1 MLTLPTVDHIAK
13 KIISLGR
20 GSHIFIIDVSRA
32 FRHIKIDPKDYVYLG
47 LKNGDYFLD
56 SSLPFGF
63 RHGTNFFQRLSDSIR
78 YMASHNHGC
87 DVINYVD
94 DICGFSLPSES
105 HKKFLLVKKFIENL
119 GLDIFLKKLVPPS
132 TKTSCL
138 GVVFDT
144 TNFTMSVPEERLAKI
159 RYVHHGCIEK
169 NCTKKQLQSLLG
181 SLLYVSKCIKV
192 ARIFLSRM
200 LNTLRNHFSDNI
212 ITLDEE
218 FKKDLNWFAKLLP
231 KFNGVS
237 FFEKRPIKATI
248 ELDAS
253 LTGLGARFDQFVYAL
268 PLSGA
273 LCDMGIVHLE
283 MINNLL
289 ALRFW
294 GKAWKNSK
302 VIIKC
307 DNQAVV
313 LVLTSGRSRDMLLC
327 TIARNIL

>member
-1 MLTLPTVDHIAK
+1 M
-13 KIISLGR
+13 
-20 GSHIFIIDVSRA
+20 
-32 FRHIKIDPKDYVYLG
+32 
-47 LKNGDYFLD
+47 
-56 SSLPFGF
+56 
-63 RHGTNFFQRLSDSIR
+63 
-78 YMASHNHGC
+78 
-87 DVINYVD
+87 
-94 DICGFSLPSES
+94 
-105 HKKFLLVKKFIENL
+105 
-119 GLDIFLKKLVPPS
+119 PPS

-144 TNFTMSVPEERLAKI
+144 TNFTMSVPEERLTKI
-159 RYVHHGCIEK
+159 RTVCASWLHRK

-212 ITLDEE
+212 IALDEG

-237 FFEKRPIKATI
+237 FFDKRPVKATI
-248 ELDAS
+248 ELGDS

-283 MINNLL
+283 MINILL
-289 ALRFW
+289 VLRLW
-294 GKAWKNSK
+294 GKA
-302 VIIKC
+302 
-307 DNQAVV
+307 
-313 LVLTSGRSRDMLLC
+313 
-327 TIARNIL
+327 